1 MKTSLRKRIAR
12 SNLTLAM
19 IVADLRWI
27 YWALPRS
34 ICTYII
40 DSTAVNF
47 QNFLEEEVDF

>member
-27 YWALPRS
+27 Y
-34 ICTYII
+34 
-40 DSTAVNF
+40 
-47 QNFLEEEVDF
+47 